1 MFVWYIKNWK
11 IFFSKIDLLLVLNMF
26 KQVANVQCCKEL
38 LSFFSLVSK
47 MFFSLVND
55 SHI

>member
-11 IFFSKIDLLLVLNMF
+11 IFFSKIDLLLVVNMF
-26 KQVANVQCCKEL
+26 KQAANVQCCKEL
-38 LSFFSLVSK
+38 LSSFSLVSN